1 MKELIDYLKGKGFLE
16 RENVYNAFSEI
27 DRKDFI
33 PEELKKYAYE
43 DMPLSI
49 GYGQTISQP
58 QVVAFM
64 IKLLSPEREQTV
76 LDIGFGSGWT
86 TAILAEIV
94 KTGKVIGVEKVPE
107 VYNFGKKNI
116 EKYNFINKKT
126 VELFLGDGRK
136 GKADKGPYDRILVS
150 AADRAK
156 DLPQN
161 LTDQIKDGGRIVIPI
176 DSSIFLFIKKKG
188 IFQWE
193 EYPGFS
199 FVPLV

>member
-1 MKELIDYLKGKGFLE
+1 MKELIDYLKEKGFLKK
-16 RENVYNAFSEI
+16 ENVYNAFSKI
-27 DRKDFI
+27 DRKDFV
-33 PEELKKYAYE
+33 PEELKEHAYK
-43 DMPLSI
+43 DVPLSI

-58 QVVAFM
+58 QVVSFM
-64 IKLLSPEREQTV
+64 IELLFPERGQNI

-86 TAILAEIV
+86 TALLAEIV

-116 EKYNFINKKT
+116 EKYSFMNRKI

-136 GKADKGPYDRILVS
+136 GRADKGPYDRVLVS
-150 AADRAK
+150 AADRAR
-156 DLPQN
+156 DLPRN
-161 LTDQIKDGGRIVIPI
+161 LTGQIKEGGRVVIPI
-176 DSSIFLFIKKKG
+176 DSSIFLFVKKEG
-188 IFQWE
+188 SFQWE